1 LSRPQRLLASAHFS
15 SLALPFKGRVGW
27 GWCCSTFQ
35 VPSNRFKHSLDV
47 LEYFVVPV
55 AQDREAARFERKG
68 SSGIAIACT
77 AVLATIKFDYD
88 APLEASEVEDEIA
101 VRMLATKLAPLDL
114 SAAKALPEP
123 MLCLGW
129 RIPQSPLQLRFQ
141 NALVR
146 LTSHSSP

>member
-1 LSRPQRLLASAHFS
+1 
-15 SLALPFKGRVGW
+15 
-27 GWCCSTFQ
+27 
-35 VPSNRFKHSLDV
+35 
-47 LEYFVVPV
+47 
-55 AQDREAARFERKG
+55 
-68 SSGIAIACT
+68 
-77 AVLATIKFDYD
+77 VLATIKFDYD

-141 NALVR
+141 NVLVR